1 MEPAPGDSTAM
12 ALAVATGAGLLL
24 RAATVQKS
32 EAELQALCRPPC
44 GYPGSPA
51 RLPGSVGGFCKFLV
65 TFSVSDF

>member
-1 MEPAPGDSTAM
+1 MEQPQASSA
-12 ALAVATGAGLLL
+12 AVSTGAGLLL
-24 RAATVQKS
+24 RAAMVQKS
-32 EAELQALCRPPC
+32 HAELQALCRPTR